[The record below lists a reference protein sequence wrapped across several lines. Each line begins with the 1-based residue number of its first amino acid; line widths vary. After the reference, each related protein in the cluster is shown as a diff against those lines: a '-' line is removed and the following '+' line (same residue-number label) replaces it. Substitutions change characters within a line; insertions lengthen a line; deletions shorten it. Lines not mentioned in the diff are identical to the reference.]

1 MKKNLKKMLGRTEFY
16 VFLIILLVG
25 LLIQA
30 RSGQFFTSNNIVDI
44 ASAMIVPGIFA
55 VGIFMVLVSGGMDVS
70 FPALASLSAYATT
83 KLLLNLGYEGPVI
96 VPLLIA
102 GAIGAILGA
111 FNGFF
116 IGYMNLTPM
125 IITLG
130 ASSVFK
136 GFMQGALSSKQLAV
150 IPAGMKAF
158 GTSSIY
164 EAYSPTS
171 GLTSKLP
178 TAFLVLLAVILLA
191 WFVMNKTYF
200 GRGIYAI
207 GGNPAAAKAAGFN
220 VKLTKFL
227 TYTIVGVIA
236 SIAGVIRVCMMQQC
250 HPTNM
255 LGMEMNIIAG
265 VVLGGTAIT
274 GGAGTMTGCV
284 LGTLLIV
291 LMENSMILLGIPTTW
306 KSVFTGALIVIG
318 TGVSALQVLRAN
330 KAADKAKAKKFQKEG
345 ARV

>member
-1 MKKNLKKMLGRTEFY
+1 MQKKLKQLLGRTEFY
-16 VFLIILLVG
+16 VFLIIVAVG
-25 LLIQA
+25 LVIQF
-30 RSGQFFTSNNIVDI
+30 RSGKFFTGNNFVDI

-83 KLLLNLGYEGPVI
+83 KLLLDMGYEGSVLL
-96 VPLLIA
+96 PLLIA
-102 GAIGAILGA
+102 AVIGGLLGA

-116 IGYMNLTPM
+116 IGYLNLTPM

-136 GFMQGALSSKQLAV
+136 GFMQGALNSKQLAV
-150 IPAGMKAF
+150 IPAGMKRF
-158 GTSSIY
+158 GTTY
-164 EAYSPTS
+164 LLETS
-171 GLTSKLP
+171 NSLNQTSKLSV
-178 TAFLVLLAVILLA
+178 AFLVFVAVVILI
-191 WFVMNKTYF
+191 WFLMNKTYF

-220 VKLTKFL
+220 VKRTKFL

-236 SIAGVIRVCMMQQC
+236 SIAGIIRVCMMQQC

-255 LGMEMNIIAG
+255 LGLEMNIIAG

-274 GGAGTMTGCV
+274 GGAGTMTGCI

-291 LMENSMILLGIPTTW
+291 LVENSMILLGIPTTW

-330 KAADKAKAKKFQKEG
+330 RAADKAKARKFRKEG
-345 ARV
+345 ANV

>member
-1 MKKNLKKMLGRTEFY
+1 MQKKLKQLLGRTEFY
-16 VFLIILLVG
+16 VFLIIVAVG
-25 LLIQA
+25 LVIQF
-30 RSGQFFTSNNIVDI
+30 RSGKFFTGNNFVDI

-83 KLLLNLGYEGPVI
+83 KLLLDMGYEGSVLL
-96 VPLLIA
+96 PLLIA
-102 GAIGAILGA
+102 AVIGGLLGA

-116 IGYMNLTPM
+116 IGYLNLTPM

-136 GFMQGALSSKQLAV
+136 GFMQGALNSKQLAV
-150 IPAGMKAF
+150 IPAGMKRF
-158 GTSSIY
+158 GTTY
-164 EAYSPTS
+164 LLETS
-171 GLTSKLP
+171 NSLNQTSKLSV
-178 TAFLVLLAVILLA
+178 AFLVFVAVVILI
-191 WFVMNKTYF
+191 WFLMNKTYF

-220 VKLTKFL
+220 VKRTKFL

-236 SIAGVIRVCMMQQC
+236 SIAGIIRVCMMQQC

-274 GGAGTMTGCV
+274 GGAGTMTGCI

-291 LMENSMILLGIPTTW
+291 LVENSMILLGIPTTW

-330 KAADKAKAKKFQKEG
+330 RAADKAKARKFRKEG
-345 ARV
+345 ANV

>member
-1 MKKNLKKMLGRTEFY
+1 MQKKLKQLLGRTEFY
-16 VFLIILLVG
+16 VFLIIVAVG
-25 LLIQA
+25 LVIQF
-30 RSGQFFTSNNIVDI
+30 RSGKFFTGNNFVDI

-83 KLLLNLGYEGPVI
+83 KLLLDMGYEGSVLL
-96 VPLLIA
+96 PLLIA
-102 GAIGAILGA
+102 AVIGGLLGA

-116 IGYMNLTPM
+116 IGYLNLTPM

-136 GFMQGALSSKQLAV
+136 GFMQGALNSKQLAV
-150 IPAGMKAF
+150 IPAGMKRF
-158 GTSSIY
+158 GTTY
-164 EAYSPTS
+164 LLETS
-171 GLTSKLP
+171 NSLNQTSKLSV
-178 TAFLVLLAVILLA
+178 AFLVFVAVVILI
-191 WFVMNKTYF
+191 WFLMNKTYF

-220 VKLTKFL
+220 VKRTKFL

-236 SIAGVIRVCMMQQC
+236 SIAGIIRVCMMQQC

-274 GGAGTMTGCV
+274 GGAGTMTGCI

-291 LMENSMILLGIPTTW
+291 LVENSMILLGIPTTW

-330 KAADKAKAKKFQKEG
+330 RAADKAKARKFRKEG
-345 ARV
+345 ANA

>member
-1 MKKNLKKMLGRTEFY
+1 MQKKLKQLLGRTEFY
-16 VFLIILLVG
+16 VFLIIVAVG
-25 LLIQA
+25 LVIQF
-30 RSGQFFTSNNIVDI
+30 RSGKFFTGNNFVDI

-83 KLLLNLGYEGPVI
+83 KLLLDMGYEGSVLL
-96 VPLLIA
+96 PLLIA
-102 GAIGAILGA
+102 AVIGGLLGA

-116 IGYMNLTPM
+116 IGYLNLTPM

-136 GFMQGALSSKQLAV
+136 GFMQGALNSKQLAV
-150 IPAGMKAF
+150 IPAGMKRF
-158 GTSSIY
+158 GTTY
-164 EAYSPTS
+164 LLETS
-171 GLTSKLP
+171 NSLNQTSKLSV
-178 TAFLVLLAVILLA
+178 AFLVLVAVVILI
-191 WFVMNKTYF
+191 WFLMNKTYF

-220 VKLTKFL
+220 VKRTKFL

-236 SIAGVIRVCMMQQC
+236 SIAGIIRVCMMQQC

-274 GGAGTMTGCV
+274 GGAGTMTGCI

-291 LMENSMILLGIPTTW
+291 LVENSMILLGIPTTW

-330 KAADKAKAKKFQKEG
+330 RAADKAKARKFRKEG
-345 ARV
+345 VNV

>member
-1 MKKNLKKMLGRTEFY
+1 MQKKLKQLLGRTEFY
-16 VFLIILLVG
+16 VFLIIVAVG
-25 LLIQA
+25 LVIQF
-30 RSGQFFTSNNIVDI
+30 RSGKFFTGNNFLDI

-83 KLLLNLGYEGPVI
+83 KLLLDMGYEGSVLL
-96 VPLLIA
+96 PLLIA
-102 GAIGAILGA
+102 AVIGGLLGA

-116 IGYMNLTPM
+116 IGYLNLTPM

-136 GFMQGALSSKQLAV
+136 GFMQGALNSKQLAV
-150 IPAGMKAF
+150 IPAGMKKF
-158 GTSSIY
+158 GTTY
-164 EAYSPTS
+164 LLETS
-171 GLTSKLP
+171 NSLNQTSKLSV
-178 TAFLVLLAVILLA
+178 AFLVLVAVVILI
-191 WFVMNKTYF
+191 WFLMNKTYF

-220 VKLTKFL
+220 VKRTKFL

-236 SIAGVIRVCMMQQC
+236 SIAGIIRVCMMQQC

-274 GGAGTMTGCV
+274 GGAGTMTGCI

-291 LMENSMILLGIPTTW
+291 LVENSMILLGIPTTW

-330 KAADKAKAKKFQKEG
+330 RAADKAKARKFRKEG
-345 ARV
+345 ANV

>member
-1 MKKNLKKMLGRTEFY
+1 MQKKLKQLLGRTEFY
-16 VFLIILLVG
+16 VFLIIVAVG
-25 LLIQA
+25 LVIQF
-30 RSGQFFTSNNIVDI
+30 RSGKFFTGNNFLDI

-83 KLLLNLGYEGPVI
+83 KLLLDMGYEGSVLL
-96 VPLLIA
+96 PLLIA
-102 GAIGAILGA
+102 AVIGGLLGA

-116 IGYMNLTPM
+116 IGYLNLTPM

-136 GFMQGALSSKQLAV
+136 GFMQGAPNSKQLAV
-150 IPAGMKAF
+150 IPAGMKRF
-158 GTSSIY
+158 GTTY
-164 EAYSPTS
+164 LLETS
-171 GLTSKLP
+171 NSLNQTSKLSV
-178 TAFLVLLAVILLA
+178 AFLVLVAVVILI
-191 WFVMNKTYF
+191 WFLMNKTYF

-220 VKLTKFL
+220 VKRTKFL

-236 SIAGVIRVCMMQQC
+236 SIAGIIRVCMMQQC

-274 GGAGTMTGCV
+274 GGAGTMTGCI

-291 LMENSMILLGIPTTW
+291 LVENSMILLGIPTTW

-330 KAADKAKAKKFQKEG
+330 RAADKAKAQKFRKEG
-345 ARV
+345 ANA

>member
-1 MKKNLKKMLGRTEFY
+1 MQKKLKQLLGRTEFY
-16 VFLIILLVG
+16 VFLIIVAVG
-25 LLIQA
+25 LVIQF
-30 RSGQFFTSNNIVDI
+30 RSGKFFTGNNFVDI

-83 KLLLNLGYEGPVI
+83 KLLLDMGYEGSVLL
-96 VPLLIA
+96 PLLIA
-102 GAIGAILGA
+102 AVIGGLLGA

-116 IGYMNLTPM
+116 IGYLNLTPM

-136 GFMQGALSSKQLAV
+136 GFMQGALNSKQLAV
-150 IPAGMKAF
+150 IPAGMKRF
-158 GTSSIY
+158 GTTY
-164 EAYSPTS
+164 LLETS
-171 GLTSKLP
+171 NSLNQTSKLSV
-178 TAFLVLLAVILLA
+178 AFLVLVAVVILI
-191 WFVMNKTYF
+191 WFLMNKTYF

-220 VKLTKFL
+220 VKRTKFL

-236 SIAGVIRVCMMQQC
+236 SIAGIIRVCMMQQC

-274 GGAGTMTGCV
+274 GGAGTMTGCI

-291 LMENSMILLGIPTTW
+291 LVENSMILLGIPTTW

-330 KAADKAKAKKFQKEG
+330 RAADKAKARKFRKEG
-345 ARV
+345 ANA

>member
-1 MKKNLKKMLGRTEFY
+1 MQKKLKQLLGRTEFY
-16 VFLIILLVG
+16 VFLIIVAVG
-25 LLIQA
+25 LVIQF
-30 RSGQFFTSNNIVDI
+30 RSGKFFTGNNFVDI

-83 KLLLNLGYEGPVI
+83 KLLLDMGYEGSVLLPM
-96 VPLLIA
+96 LIA
-102 GAIGAILGA
+102 AVIGGLLGA

-116 IGYMNLTPM
+116 IGYLNLTPM

-136 GFMQGALSSKQLAV
+136 GFMQGALNSKQLAV
-150 IPAGMKAF
+150 IPAGMKRF
-158 GTSSIY
+158 GTTY
-164 EAYSPTS
+164 LLETS
-171 GLTSKLP
+171 NSLNQTSKLSV
-178 TAFLVLLAVILLA
+178 AFLVLVAVVILI
-191 WFVMNKTYF
+191 WFLMNKTYF

-220 VKLTKFL
+220 VKRTKFL

-236 SIAGVIRVCMMQQC
+236 SIAGIIRVCMMQQC

-274 GGAGTMTGCV
+274 GGAGTMTGCI

-291 LMENSMILLGIPTTW
+291 LVENSMILLGIPTTW

-330 KAADKAKAKKFQKEG
+330 RAADKAKARKFRKEG
-345 ARV
+345 ANV

>member
-1 MKKNLKKMLGRTEFY
+1 MQKKLKKLLGRTEFY
-16 VFLIILLVG
+16 VFLIIVAVG
-25 LLIQA
+25 LVIQF
-30 RSGQFFTSNNIVDI
+30 RSGKFFTSNNMLDI

-70 FPALASLSAYATT
+70 FPALASLSVYATT
-83 KLLLNLGYEGPVI
+83 KLLLDMNYEGSVLL
-96 VPLLIA
+96 PLLIA
-102 GAIGAILGA
+102 ALIGAALGA
-111 FNGFF
+111 FNGYF
-116 IGYMNLTPM
+116 IGYLNLTPM

-136 GFMQGALSSKQLAV
+136 GFMQGALNSKQLAV
-150 IPAGMKAF
+150 IPAGMKRF
-158 GTSSIY
+158 GTTY
-164 EAYSPTS
+164 LLETTNDL
-171 GLTSKLP
+171 GQGSKLSI
-178 TAFLVLLAVILLA
+178 AFLVLVAVVVLI
-191 WFVMNKTYF
+191 WFLMNKTYF

-220 VKLTKFL
+220 VKRTKFL

-291 LMENSMILLGIPTTW
+291 MVENSMILLGIPVTW

-330 KAADKAKAKKFQKEG
+330 RAADKAKARKFRKEG
-345 ARV
+345 ANV

>member
-1 MKKNLKKMLGRTEFY
+1 MQKKLKQLLGRTEFY
-16 VFLIILLVG
+16 VFLIIVAVG
-25 LLIQA
+25 LVIQF
-30 RSGQFFTSNNIVDI
+30 RSGKFFTGNNFVDI

-83 KLLLNLGYEGPVI
+83 KLLLDMGYEGSVLL
-96 VPLLIA
+96 PLLIA
-102 GAIGAILGA
+102 AVIGGLLGA

-116 IGYMNLTPM
+116 IGYLNLTPM

-136 GFMQGALSSKQLAV
+136 GFMQGALNSKQLAV
-150 IPAGMKAF
+150 IPAGMKKF
-158 GTSSIY
+158 GTTY
-164 EAYSPTS
+164 LLETS
-171 GLTSKLP
+171 NSLNQTSKLSV
-178 TAFLVLLAVILLA
+178 AFLVLVAVVILF
-191 WFVMNKTYF
+191 WFLMNKTYF

-220 VKLTKFL
+220 VKRTKFL

-236 SIAGVIRVCMMQQC
+236 SIAGIIRVCMMQQC

-274 GGAGTMTGCV
+274 GGAGTMTGCI

-291 LMENSMILLGIPTTW
+291 LVENSMILLGIPTTW

-330 KAADKAKAKKFQKEG
+330 RAADKAKARKFRKEG
-345 ARV
+345 ANV